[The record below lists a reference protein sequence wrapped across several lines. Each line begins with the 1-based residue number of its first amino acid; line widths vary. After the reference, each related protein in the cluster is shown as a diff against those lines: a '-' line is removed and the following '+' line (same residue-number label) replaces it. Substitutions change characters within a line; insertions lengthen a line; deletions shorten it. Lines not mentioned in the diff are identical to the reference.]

1 MSDQDKDALRAHHLR
16 TSRPR
21 AQLRQG
27 RTDWYRITNH
37 AETDTAELYIY
48 DEIGYFGVTAADLVN
63 ELKGVTAKSINVR
76 VNSPGGDVFDG
87 IAILNALRQH
97 PAAVNVVVDS
107 LAASAASFIAMAG
120 DTVTM
125 APNSQ
130 MMIHAAS
137 GLTIGNAADMREMA
151 DLLDKMTTNIASIYA
166 GRAGGKVEDW
176 LAAMNTETW
185 YSAEEAVAAGLAD
198 KVGTTAMAGASN
210 TWDLS
215 IYAKPP
221 TAVSGTTSVV
231 PLVAAVADETS
242 TEPAQDAEPDGPV
255 FEFDPAAFAASLR
268 EGFHQA
274 VDDARPT
281 HEPAQPEPVFAYDA
295 DMFREALKEAAG

>member
-21 AQLRQG
+21 AQLRAG
-27 RTDWYRITNH
+27 RNDWYRITNH

-137 GLTIGNAADMREMA
+137 GLTIGNASDMREMA

-176 LAAMNTETW
+176 LTAMNTETW

-215 IYAKPP
+215 IYAKAPP
-221 TAVSGTTSVV
+221 R
-231 PLVAAVADETS
+231 VAAVAAAAPEPTL
-242 TEPAQDAEPDGPV
+242 EPAQDVEPEGSV

>member
-215 IYAKPP
+215 IYAKAPP
-221 TAVSGTTSVV
+221 R
-231 PLVAAVADETS
+231 VAAVATAAP
-242 TEPAQDAEPDGPV
+242 EPAPEPVDVAEPEGPV
-255 FEFDPAAFAASLR
+255 FEFDPAAFTTSLR